1 MMRGIRPP
9 YGTFMAAVVLLGMA
23 GCSIPRWPVEGRLT
37 SAYGLRFRGAS
48 PDIHRGVDISVP
60 EGTPV
65 KAMKDGRVRFTGV
78 MDGFGNVV
86 WLEHGGDVLTVY
98 AHLSRILVSEGEEVR
113 GEQVIAESGSTGNVN
128 APHLHFEVWRNGRE
142 VDPVQML
149 GGPPGR
155 N

>member
-1 MMRGIRPP
+1 MTRAS
-9 YGTFMAAVVLLGMA
+9 GTRLGWVVVAFAVVSIT
-23 GCSIPRWPVEGRLT
+23 GCAIPRWPVEGRLT

-78 MDGFGNVV
+78 MDGFGKVI
-86 WLEHGGDVLTVY
+86 WLEHGGDILTVY
-98 AHLSRILVSEGEEVR
+98 AHLSRVLVSEGERVR
-113 GEQVIAESGSTGNVN
+113 GEQVIAESGSTGNVT
-128 APHLHFEVWRNGRE
+128 AAHLHFEVWRNGRE

-149 GGPPGR
+149 GGPPPG

>member
-1 MMRGIRPP
+1 MSRLRGALAGLILI
-9 YGTFMAAVVLLGMA
+9 ALA
-23 GCSIPRWPVEGRLT
+23 GCAIPRWPVEGRLT
-37 SAYGLRFRGAS
+37 SAYGLRFRGVS

-65 KAMKDGRVRFTGV
+65 KAMKDGRVRFTGT
-78 MDGFGNVV
+78 MEGFGSVI
-86 WLEHGGDVLTVY
+86 WIDHSGDVLTVY
-98 AHLSRILVSEGEEVR
+98 AHLSRILVAEGESVR
-113 GEQVIAESGSTGNVN
+113 GEQVIAESGSTGTVT

-149 GGPPGR
+149 GGPPRG